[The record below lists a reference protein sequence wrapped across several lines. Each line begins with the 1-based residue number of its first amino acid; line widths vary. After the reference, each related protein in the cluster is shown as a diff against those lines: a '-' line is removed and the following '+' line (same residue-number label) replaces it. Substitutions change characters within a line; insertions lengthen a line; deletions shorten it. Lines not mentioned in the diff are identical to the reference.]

1 MLFITR
7 LDMVENSFKI
17 IFAKIFKDRS
27 RQANGQNVGKAVEA
41 IDYKNSNSTKI
52 ILLDSSIDARR
63 PGLRLGYY
71 PQNAC

>member
-1 MLFITR
+1 
-7 LDMVENSFKI
+7 MVENSFKI

-27 RQANGQNVGKAVEA
+27 RQANGQNVGNAVEA
-41 IDYKNSNSTKI
+41 
-52 ILLDSSIDARR
+52 LDSSIDARR

>member
-1 MLFITR
+1 
-7 LDMVENSFKI
+7 MVENSFKI

-71 PQNAC
+71 PQNAS